1 MDELKERIDLINI
14 EDEMQRAYIDY
25 SMSVIVGRA
34 LPDARG
40 WIKAWKPKNLICNE
54 RARMDAQ

>member
-25 SMSVIVGRA
+25 SMSYCRKSTS
-34 LPDARG
+34 R
-40 WIKAWKPKNLICNE
+40 C
-54 RARMDAQ
+54 